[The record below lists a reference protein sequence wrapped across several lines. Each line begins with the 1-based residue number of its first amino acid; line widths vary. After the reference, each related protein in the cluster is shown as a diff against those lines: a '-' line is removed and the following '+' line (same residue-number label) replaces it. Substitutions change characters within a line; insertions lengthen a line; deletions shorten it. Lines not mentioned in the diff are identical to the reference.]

1 MYCGANDNAVLL
13 SISKDPNKSKKKKK
27 GNPNQRE
34 AVMSTRLSQPLTF
47 VRQ

>member
-27 GNPNQRE
+27 RE
-34 AVMSTRLSQPLTF
+34 ILTREKL
-47 VRQ
+47 